1 MPATIRVIATCLCL
15 ATLGIPT
22 AAHCQPPVSP
32 AKSTDRGAAPSAAAR
47 LLKEAQALAQ
57 RQEYRRAEKMLSAA
71 LQAAGETGTARLS
84 PSNVA
89 LMSALG
95 DVLVNSGKYQ
105 SAIGWLERARE
116 ASEQTAD
123 PSRQSLADQAA
134 IALLLSNAYGR
145 LGQIDRAI
153 AALQTTLSHYE
164 KANVVDPVVQ
174 LELIAGLLSFDRT
187 FRPTATNAAL
197 AEKVGRLADQLA
209 ASHQRELIGV
219 DDYARGL
226 TALAD
231 CRLHLAEA
239 DAATLT
245 TEKLIH
251 LRTGGRKTLE
261 EMAARRRLA
270 EIYRGQVDYESEI
283 KTLRAALDALGRQ
296 QQGDPA
302 AHDFQVRLRYER
314 AEIERLLVAALLHG
328 EHQEEALSQLDR
340 AEEDFVA
347 ALALAR
353 LMPTGGTAGVSQG
366 RLLERIADVARQRLE
381 MGRLDAQ
388 RLDRAITAHAE
399 LLDDY
404 RKTLLADDPRIG
416 SLELILGSLHLQA
429 GDAVRAAP
437 PLQAAL
443 AYWRKR
449 EPPDRY
455 RLAQALHLVGEA
467 SLASI
472 PAPRAD
478 QIEHYLAESHRLC
491 LKHFPQD
498 PLRWRVQLALGR
510 LAVGMGRYGQ
520 ALDWLH
526 ELSADN
532 PSIPNEVCSAAL
544 LQLGLLY
551 KQLLKFDEADRL
563 CRAGLALRRQAI
575 GEHDA
580 GLSPFYLALGS
591 LQVARRDVDALDGYV
606 ARNVALGVAQ
616 SHNAPWRWDIIC
628 ATRGSKVRPSGRRP
642 APPGGNCFPTSP
654 TCPLPCGPAACTICR
669 GSTISIGRASW
680 MPGTASL
687 PPTAP
692 AIRETWPSLP
702 SSSNGIGK
710 TRPASWPITPPTIPR
725 WRETARRPTTKS
737 SSAICS
743 RAARRWKK
751 LGSNFAPLTPP
762 RWRARS
768 SGCRPKAAC
777 RKPGSRN

>member
-1 MPATIRVIATCLCL
+1 
-15 ATLGIPT
+15 
-22 AAHCQPPVSP
+22 
-32 AKSTDRGAAPSAAAR
+32 
-47 LLKEAQALAQ
+47 
-57 RQEYRRAEKMLSAA
+57 MLSAA

-616 SHNAPWRWDIIC
+616 SHNAPWRWEL
-628 ATRGSKVRPSGRRP
+628 AHLQAMAHYLRNEGEQS
-642 APPGGNCFPTSP
+642 
-654 TCPLPCGPAACTICR
+654 AAER
-669 GSTISIGRASW
+669 QAARAAWRQLLSDE
-680 MPGTASL
+680 PDL
-687 PPTAP
+687 PTA
-692 AIRETWPSLP
+692 L
-702 SSSNGIGK
+702 
-710 TRPASWPITPPTIPR
+710 
-725 WRETARRPTTKS
+725 
-737 SSAICS
+737 
-743 RAARRWKK
+743 
-751 LGSNFAPLTPP
+751 
-762 RWRARS
+762 RARS
-768 SGCRPKAAC
+768 LHYLSRLDYLDWSSELDAWNREFAAHGARDSRDLAQLAEQLERYRKDQARFLADYAAYDPKVAGDRSPADHEKQFRDLLARRQALEKTRIELRSAHAAALEGEKQRVQAESGVQKTWLA
-777 RKPGSRN
+777 KLTEGG